1 MIIDITGIVLIPGN
15 CGKDCPGSWELAGY
29 DCCCDECDYMLC
41 CLENHD
47 AQECLQCGDKD
58 CPCAPNAKKLS

>member
-41 CLENHD
+41 CLESHD

-58 CPCAPNAKKLS
+58 CPRAPNAKKRS

>member
-15 CGKDCPGSWELAGY
+15 CGKDCPGSWGLAGY

-47 AQECLQCGDKD
+47 AQECLQCDDKD
-58 CPCAPNAKKLS
+58 CPRAPNAKKRS